1 VSTIANDEG
10 PVVDVVS
17 LSAVLNRPAVA
28 NQFVSTAPATRRWA
42 APCSALPAAAAA
54 FDVAVLAFAAL
65 AGEFVYRRF
74 ALGES
79 PGLEGLDGGLLAG
92 ALFVLLAQLAGL
104 YRLPTLLAPG
114 ASLPRLTLTV
124 ALAQLAVVS
133 VLFLLKSGA
142 DHSRGA
148 TIAFAALALAL
159 TPLERVA
166 LARVARSAIRRG
178 AIQGCRVVTVGDPF
192 ELERLD
198 DADFPYFGMEEV
210 ARVRLSGSAALG
222 GGLLESDRARVAQAI
237 ACARELRA
245 TEFAAVMPWG
255 AEAALA
261 DLCALLRLSPL
272 PLRLYPDEKIRR
284 VLRRGRDGGL
294 GRRFSV
300 TLQRAPL
307 SAAER
312 AAKRAFDVVVAATAL
327 VALAPALLTIAALIR
342 LESPGPA
349 IFRQRRCGF
358 DNREFVM
365 FKFRT
370 MRVLEDRGPIVQA
383 SPNDWRVTR
392 LGRLLRRSSVD
403 ELPQLLNVLRGEMS
417 LVGPR
422 PHAIAHD
429 DEYKARIANYALRHH
444 VKPGLTGAAQVAGL
458 RGATPH
464 LSQMERRVE
473 RDLWYVDNWSMALDL
488 KILVATVLVLLRLDA
503 Y

>member
-1 VSTIANDEG
+1 M
-10 PVVDVVS
+10 DVVS
-17 LSAVLNRPAVA
+17 LSAVRNRPAA
-28 NQFVSTAPATRRWA
+28 ALQFAPAAPATRRWA

-54 FDVAVLAFAAL
+54 FDFAVLAFAAL
-65 AGEFVYRRF
+65 AGEFAYRRL

-79 PGLEGLDGGLLAG
+79 PSLDGLDGGLLAG

-104 YRLPTLLAPG
+104 YRLPTLLVPG
-114 ASLPRLTLTV
+114 VGLPRLTLTV

-148 TIAFAALALAL
+148 TIAFAGLALAL
-159 TPLERVA
+159 TPLGRFA
-166 LARVARSAIRRG
+166 LARAARSAIRHG
-178 AIQGCRVVTVGDPF
+178 AIQGCRVVTLGDPF

-198 DADFPYFGMEEV
+198 DDDFPYFGMEEV
-210 ARVRLSGSAALG
+210 ARVRLSGSPTHG
-222 GGLLESDRARVAQAI
+222 GGLLESDRVRVAQAI
-237 ACARELRA
+237 ACARELQA

-284 VLRRGRDGGL
+284 VLRRGRDSGL
-294 GRRFSV
+294 GRCFSV

-307 SAAER
+307 GAAER
-312 AAKRAFDVVVAATAL
+312 AAKRAFDVVLAATAL
-327 VALAPALLTIAALIR
+327 IALTPALLTIAALIR

-392 LGRLLRRSSVD
+392 VGRLLRRSSID

-422 PHAIAHD
+422 PHATAHD

-444 VKPGLTGAAQVAGL
+444 VKPGMTGAAQVAGF
-458 RGATPH
+458 RGATPQ

-488 KILVATVLVLLRLDA
+488 KILAATVRSSARCDA
-503 Y
+503 ASQPAAARSRI

>member
-1 VSTIANDEG
+1 LPATAAVFD
-10 PVVDVVS
+10 
-17 LSAVLNRPAVA
+17 LAVL
-28 NQFVSTAPATRRWA
+28 T
-42 APCSALPAAAAA
+42 
-54 FDVAVLAFAAL
+54 FAAL
-65 AGEFVYRRF
+65 VGEFAYRRL

-79 PGLEGLDGGLLAG
+79 LDFGGLDRGLLAG
-92 ALFVLLAQLAGL
+92 ALFVLLAHLAGL

-114 ASLPRLTLTV
+114 GSLSRLLLSV

-159 TPLERVA
+159 TPLSRVA

-178 AIQGCRVVTVGDPF
+178 VIEGARVVTLGDSF

-198 DADFPYFGMEEV
+198 DAEFLSFGMEEV

-222 GGLLESDRARVAQAI
+222 GGLLESDRDLVGQAI
-237 ACARELRA
+237 AWARELRA

-261 DLCALLRLSPL
+261 DLCLLMRPSPL
-272 PLRLYPDEKIRR
+272 PLRLYPDETIRR
-284 VLRRGRDGGL
+284 VVRRGRDSGL
-294 GRRFSV
+294 ERDFSV

-312 AAKRAFDVVVAATAL
+312 AAKRTLDVAVAAAAL
-327 VALAPALLTIAALIR
+327 LALSPALLAIAALIR
-342 LESPGPA
+342 LESRGPA

-370 MRVLEDRGPIVQA
+370 MRVSEDRGPIVQA
-383 SPNDWRVTR
+383 TPNDRRVTR
-392 LGRLLRRSSVD
+392 LGRWLRRSSID
-403 ELPQLLNVLRGEMS
+403 ELPQLLNVIRGEMS

-458 RGATPH
+458 RGATPQ

-473 RDLWYVDNWSMALDL
+473 RDLWYVDNWSMTLDL
-488 KILVATVLVLLRLDA
+488 RILVVTAFAAACRPPSPRRRQCRNFLGVTAERKNPRREMRPI
-503 Y
+503 

>member
-1 VSTIANDEG
+1 L
-10 PVVDVVS
+10 DVVN
-17 LSAVLNRPAVA
+17 LSAVLSRSAVA
-28 NQFVSTAPATRRWA
+28 RQFAAGAPTVRRWA
-42 APCSALPAAAAA
+42 APCSALPAAVAA
-54 FDVAVLAFAAL
+54 FDFAVLTFAAL
-65 AGEFVYRRF
+65 AGEIVYRRL
-74 ALGES
+74 ALGE
-79 PGLEGLDGGLLAG
+79 PPDFGGLNDGLLAG
-92 ALFVLLAQLAGL
+92 TLFVLLAQLAGL

-124 ALAQLAVVS
+124 ALAQLAVVGI
-133 VLFLLKSGA
+133 LFLLKSGA

-148 TIAFAALALAL
+148 TIAFTGMALAL
-159 TPLERVA
+159 TPLSRVA
-166 LARVARSAIRRG
+166 VARLARTAIRRG
-178 AIQGCRVVTVGDPF
+178 AIQGSRVVTLGDPF
-192 ELERLD
+192 ELDRLD
-198 DADFPYFGMEEV
+198 NADFPYFGTEEV
-210 ARVRLSGSAALG
+210 TRVRLSGSAALG
-222 GGLLESDRARVAQAI
+222 GGLLELDRARVAQAI
-237 ACARELRA
+237 ASARDLRA

-261 DLCALLRLSPL
+261 DLCSLMRASPL
-272 PLRLYPDEKIRR
+272 PLRLYPDEKVRR
-284 VLRRGRDGGL
+284 VLRRGRDGGVE
-294 GRRFSV
+294 RQFAV

-312 AAKRAFDVVVAATAL
+312 AAKRTLDVVVATAAL
-327 VALAPALLTIAALIR
+327 VSLAPALLAIAALVR

-365 FKFRT
+365 LKFRT
-370 MRVLEDRGPIVQA
+370 MRVTEDGERIVQA
-383 SPNDWRVTR
+383 TPNDWRVTR
-392 LGRLLRRSSVD
+392 LGRFLRRSSID

-458 RGATPH
+458 RGATPQ

-473 RDLWYVDNWSMALDL
+473 RDLWYVDNWSMTLDL
-488 KILVATVLVLLRLDA
+488 KILAATPFVLTRLDA

>member
-1 VSTIANDEG
+1 VSTIVNDEG
-10 PVVDVVS
+10 CVVDVVS
-17 LSAVLNRPAVA
+17 LSAVVSRTAVPARSA
-28 NQFVSTAPATRRWA
+28 SAAPATRRWA

-54 FDVAVLAFAAL
+54 FDIAILTFAAP

-74 ALGES
+74 ALGEAAGS
-79 PGLEGLDGGLLAG
+79 GDLAGGLLAG

-159 TPLERVA
+159 TPLGRLA
-166 LARVARSAIRRG
+166 LARAARLAIRRG
-178 AIQGCRVVTVGDPF
+178 AIQGCRVVTLGDPF

-198 DADFPYFGMEEV
+198 DADFPHFGMEEV

-222 GGLLESDRARVAQAI
+222 GELLESDRARIGQAI

-261 DLCALLRLSPL
+261 DLCALLRASPL
-272 PLRLYPDEKIRR
+272 PVRLYPDEKIRR

-294 GRRFSV
+294 ARRFSV

-307 SAAER
+307 GAAER
-312 AAKRAFDVVVAATAL
+312 AAKRAFDVVLAATAL
-327 VALAPALLTIAALIR
+327 ITLAPALLTIAALIR
-342 LESPGPA
+342 LQSPGPA

-392 LGRLLRRSSVD
+392 FGRLLRRSSLD

-422 PHAIAHD
+422 PHAVAHD

-444 VKPGLTGAAQVAGL
+444 VKPGLTGAAQVAGF

-488 KILVATVLVLLRLDA
+488 KILVATVFVLLRLDA

>member
-1 VSTIANDEG
+1 M
-10 PVVDVVS
+10 DVVS
-17 LSAVLNRPAVA
+17 PSAVLDRAAATP
-28 NQFVSTAPATRRWA
+28 QFASAAPATRRWA
-42 APCSALPAAAAA
+42 APCGALPAAAAA

-65 AGEFVYRRF
+65 AGESVYRRL

-79 PGLEGLDGGLLAG
+79 PDFGGLAGGLLAG

-114 ASLPRLTLTV
+114 ASLPRLALTV

-148 TIAFAALALAL
+148 TIAFAVLAL
-159 TPLERVA
+159 TLTPLGRVA
-166 LARVARSAIRRG
+166 LARAARAAIRRG
-178 AIQGCRVVTVGDPF
+178 AIQGSRVVTLGDPF

-198 DADFPYFGMEEV
+198 DADFPDFGAEEV

-222 GGLLESDRARVAQAI
+222 GGLLESDRVRVAQAI
-237 ACARELRA
+237 AWAREMRA

-261 DLCALLRLSPL
+261 DLCSLVRQSPL

-294 GRRFSV
+294 ERRFSV
-300 TLQRAPL
+300 TLLRAPL
-307 SAAER
+307 SGAER
-312 AAKRAFDVVVAATAL
+312 AAKRAFDVALAATAL

-358 DNREFVM
+358 DNCEFVM

-392 LGRLLRRSSVD
+392 VGRLLRRSSVD

-429 DEYKARIANYALRHH
+429 DEYKARIGNYALRHH
-444 VKPGLTGAAQVAGL
+444 VKPGLTGAAQVAGF
-458 RGATPH
+458 RGATPQ

-488 KILVATVLVLLRLDA
+488 KILAATVFIAARFDA
-503 Y
+503 ASRPAAARNHT

>member
-1 VSTIANDEG
+1 L
-10 PVVDVVS
+10 DVVS
-17 LSAVLNRPAVA
+17 LSAVLSRAAGAP
-28 NQFVSTAPATRRWA
+28 QFASAAPAKRRWA
-42 APCSALPAAAAA
+42 APCSALPPGAAA
-54 FDVAVLAFAAL
+54 FDFVVLAFAAL
-65 AGEFVYRRF
+65 AGEFAYRRL

-79 PGLEGLDGGLLAG
+79 PDFGGLDGGLLAG

-114 ASLPRLTLTV
+114 PSLPRLTLTV

-159 TPLERVA
+159 TPISRAA
-166 LARVARSAIRRG
+166 LARAARSAIRSG

-198 DADFPYFGMEEV
+198 DGDFPYFGMEEV

-222 GGLLESDRARVAQAI
+222 GGLLESDRASIAQAI
-237 ACARELRA
+237 ACARALQA

-261 DLCALLRLSPL
+261 DLCSLMRLSPL

-284 VLRRGRDGGL
+284 VLRRGRDSGL
-294 GRRFSV
+294 ERRFSV
-300 TLQRAPL
+300 TLLRAPL

-312 AAKRAFDVVVAATAL
+312 AAKRALDVVLAATAL
-327 VALAPALLTIAALIR
+327 VALAPVLLTISAVIR

-370 MRVLEDRGPIVQA
+370 MQVLEDRGPIVQA
-383 SPNDWRVTR
+383 TPNDWRVTR
-392 LGRLLRRSSVD
+392 FGRLLRRSSID

-458 RGATPH
+458 RGATPQ

-488 KILVATVLVLLRLDA
+488 RILAATAFIAAHFDA
-503 Y
+503 ASRPAAVRNRI